1 MCSPLS
7 RSPRSSSC
15 VHSVVPVA
23 VCYGNGD
30 DAELGSTTT
39 AVSADADAAE
49 IPESLEGSD
58 AAVPA
63 DIATTPDPL
72 EGSEEGVPAD
82 VTFGEIPDDWYGQ
95 ATIRSGFLWN
105 TEAQAFTGFV
115 NVPFLGY
122 GGWALEGGLEIVPDE
137 SGGPP
142 AAIVGV
148 TYHLGDLRKWGV
160 MIWGAENVG
169 INVGPFVV
177 HNFET
182 GENTLAFAVSVLD
195 ISNDEGNVD
204 RQRNR

>member
-1 MCSPLS
+1 MRNPTVLILAALIA
-7 RSPRSSSC
+7 
-15 VHSVVPVA
+15 VVPVA

-30 DAELGSTTT
+30 DGELGSTTT
-39 AVSADADAAE
+39 AVSADAAAE

-63 DIATTPDPL
+63 DTVTTPDPL
-72 EGSEEGVPAD
+72 EGSEAAAD
-82 VTFGEIPDDWYGQ
+82 VAAPVIPDDWYGQ

-142 AAIVGV
+142 AGIVGV

-182 GENTLAFAVSVLD
+182 GENTFAFAVSVLD
-195 ISNDEGNVD
+195 ISNDEGNVE